1 MTNLE
6 LMNKRLQWQGG
17 SQEQRMIKDKYKSFK
32 QALVFSYQGCDVQLE
47 QKQESCD

>member
-17 SQEQRMIKDKYKSFK
+17 NQEQRMIKDKYRTLK
-32 QALVFSYQGCDVQLE
+32 QALMFSYQGCDV
-47 QKQESCD
+47 

>member
-17 SQEQRMIKDKYKSFK
+17 NQEQRMIKDKYKTLK
-32 QALVFSYQGCDVQLE
+32 KALMFSYQGCDV
-47 QKQESCD
+47 